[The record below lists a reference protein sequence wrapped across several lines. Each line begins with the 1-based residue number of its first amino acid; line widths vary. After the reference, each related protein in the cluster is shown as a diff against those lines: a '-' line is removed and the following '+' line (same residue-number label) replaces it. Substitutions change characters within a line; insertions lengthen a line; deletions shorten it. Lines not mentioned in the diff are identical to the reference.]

1 MEASLV
7 TEVISKNVRKNTYA
21 MRYVAGQPAERILP
35 PGSFATIGQALPP
48 GEPLPSEGSLKVL
61 VWNIFKQQ
69 RAEWL
74 SVLQNFGK
82 DAHLVLLQ
90 EAQTTPELVKF
101 ATSNYLAADQVPAF
115 VLPQHP
121 SGVMTLSAAHPVYC
135 CPLREREPI
144 LRLSKSA
151 LVTVYPLP
159 DGRLLMVVNIHAV
172 NFSLGVDVYSKQL
185 GPIGDQIGHHNGP
198 VIMAGDFNA
207 WSRPRMNALY
217 RFAREMTLREV
228 RFTDDHRRRAFGRPL
243 DFVFYRGLNVAE
255 ASVLVTRASDHNPLL
270 VEFRPGKPE
279 LK

>member
-1 MEASLV
+1 MSYRGRQ
-7 TEVISKNVRKNTYA
+7 SNVHKNTYA

-35 PGSFATIGQALPP
+35 PGSFANIGQALPP
-48 GEPLPSEGSLKVL
+48 GEPLPGQDTLRVL

-69 RAEWL
+69 RADWL
-74 SVLQNFGK
+74 SVLQTFGK
-82 DAHLVLLQ
+82 DAQLVLLQ
-90 EAQTTPELVKF
+90 EAQTTPELVRF

-159 DGRLLMVVNIHAV
+159 DGRMLMVINIHAV

-207 WSRPRMNALY
+207 WSRPRMNALF

-243 DFVFYRGLNVAE
+243 DFVFYRGLNVTE

>member
-1 MEASLV
+1 LEASLV
-7 TEVISKNVRKNTYA
+7 IEVISKNVRKNTYA

>member
-7 TEVISKNVRKNTYA
+7 IGVISKNVRKNTYA

-48 GEPLPSEGSLKVL
+48 GEPLPSEASLKVL

-90 EAQTTPELVKF
+90 EAQATPELVKF

-185 GPIGDQIGHHNGP
+185 GPIGDQIGHHTGP
-198 VIMAGDFNA
+198 IIMAGDFNT

-217 RFAREMTLREV
+217 RFAREMALREV

-243 DFVFYRGLNVAE
+243 DFVFYRGLNVTE

-270 VEFRPGKPE
+270 VEFRPGKPD
-279 LK
+279 